1 MGDEESLRNTLNDTP
16 QESSCYVDNDGIFV
30 AVKAC
35 TKFTRV
41 NGPRRTRKKYSRVA
55 LKSATRVF
63 CSVLVQGFGP
73 PRGTPHVPR
82 LALVYSMHCFV
93 ALINTT

>member
-1 MGDEESLRNTLNDTP
+1 MNRIYVIELFGLENVNRLRSFLQIQDQNLVIT
-16 QESSCYVDNDGIFV
+16 
-30 AVKAC
+30 
-35 TKFTRV
+35 TRV

-82 LALVYSMHCFV
+82 VRLY
-93 ALINTT
+93 